1 MRLKT
6 ASALPVKLV
15 LVSTLAGCCLFPGIP
30 EALRFYDFQTDP
42 DGDGTLA
49 TARPVVWSGDTA
61 VVAGG
66 IAFDPA
72 NIALIRSYLGQE
84 TIGNNMPPP
93 DEADVFNLGTLEP
106 NDRIS
111 VSVCSLVETLV
122 DLVPAAPTALVE
134 NGSSKL
140 VFLVDSHSEIV
151 GYPAASPIAIDR
163 AGDYYLVVESPVPA
177 DYKLTIR
184 RSRNSPPVPPRRG
197 VLLLLFGIDPN
208 TDMTLLADMSSV
220 VPVEE
225 LGPFNWDEFRPDLP
239 GQDERFRQAMRQVV
253 AYIYADYDVLVT
265 LDPQEARTTGQLD
278 AFIFAMR
285 APDST
290 DALAGVLGQDP
301 TVDAEN
307 QLGQIGIA
315 YVLSDNTTR
324 YADFDTLCAV
334 WGVVAA
340 HEYGHSVGLWHV
352 ANESDDLMA
361 PDINLETNG
370 TILKRPGTAEM
381 FTPTGSRS
389 TTLPL
394 IQNADRYLSR
404 VLGRRDPNTAAE
416 IRRRTAEMLGI
427 KVND

>member
-6 ASALPVKLV
+6 ATGLPIKIL
-15 LVSTLAGCCLFPGIP
+15 LLSTLAGCGLFPGIP

-49 TARPVVWSGDTA
+49 TARPVVWNGDTA
-61 VVAGG
+61 VVSGG

-72 NIALIRSYLGQE
+72 NINLIMSYLGRDI
-84 TIGNNMPPP
+84 IGNNTPPA
-93 DEADVFNLGTLEP
+93 DEADTFNLGPLGP

-111 VSVCSLVETLV
+111 VSVCSLVETIV
-122 DLVPAAPTALVE
+122 DLVPVAPASLVE

-140 VFLVDSHSEIV
+140 VFLVDSHLEIV
-151 GYPAASPIAIDR
+151 GYPAAGPITIDR
-163 AGDYYLVVESPVPA
+163 ADNYYLVVESPVPA

-184 RSRNSPPVPPRRG
+184 RSSGSAPLAPRRG

-208 TDMTLLADMSSV
+208 TDTSFLDGMSSV
-220 VPVEE
+220 VPIDE

-239 GQDERFRQAMRQVV
+239 GQDQRFRQTVRQIVE
-253 AYIYADYDVLVT
+253 YIYADYDVLVT
-265 LDPQEARTTGQLD
+265 TDPQEANATGQLD

-285 APDST
+285 APAGS
-290 DALAGVLGQDP
+290 DALMGVLGQEP

-307 QLGQIGIA
+307 RLGQMGIA

-324 YADFDTLCAV
+324 YADFDTLVAV

-352 ANESDDLMA
+352 VNESGDLMA

-370 TILKRPGTAEM
+370 VILKQPRAAEM
-381 FTPTGSRS
+381 ITVTGSRS

-394 IQNADRYLSR
+394 IQDADRYLSR
-404 VLGRRDPNTAAE
+404 VLGRRDPNEAAE

-427 KVND
+427 KIND